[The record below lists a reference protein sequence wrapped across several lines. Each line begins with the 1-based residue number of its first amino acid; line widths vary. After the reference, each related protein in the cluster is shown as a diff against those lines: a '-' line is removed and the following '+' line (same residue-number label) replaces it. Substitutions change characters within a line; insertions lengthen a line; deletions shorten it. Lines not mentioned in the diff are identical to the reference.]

1 MFCAFLICLRGALS
15 VKAKTINTAMKIAA
29 IEALAKLA
37 QEDAERSLSAEYII
51 VSPFDKRLAT
61 TIPQAVAQA
70 AIDTGV
76 ARS

>member
-1 MFCAFLICLRGALS
+1 
-15 VKAKTINTAMKIAA
+15 MKIAA